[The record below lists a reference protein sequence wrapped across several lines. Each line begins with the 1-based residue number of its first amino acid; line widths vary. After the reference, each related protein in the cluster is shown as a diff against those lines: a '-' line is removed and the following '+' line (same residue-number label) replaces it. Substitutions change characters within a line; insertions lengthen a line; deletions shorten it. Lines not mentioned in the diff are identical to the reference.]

1 MGSNPRNIYCP
12 VDIFTFICWKIV
24 MFVWKDE
31 NKWKRGQGWPILAV
45 SKMFLELPLG
55 YHLAQVDDSL
65 SHFLTSSF
73 LLYPPLSHSI
83 FHTQNYVHLLTLS
96 LFNSLAFFLYVLISF
111 LISVLVSFHLSLLM
125 PFLSIIT
132 CVCLSISTCVFPFYL
147 YLCFSFSLLPFS
159 TYLSVYLRFCHSLIL
174 FTYTSL
180 SLCPMWVYL

>member
-1 MGSNPRNIYCP
+1 MAN
-12 VDIFTFICWKIV
+12 F
-24 MFVWKDE
+24 
-31 NKWKRGQGWPILAV
+31 
-45 SKMFLELPLG
+45 
-55 YHLAQVDDSL
+55 
-65 SHFLTSSF
+65 SSF
-73 LLYPPLSHSI
+73 KNVFGTASRISFGSSRRFPFSFSHIILSPLSAS
-83 FHTQNYVHLLTLS
+83 FSNYVHLLTLS

-159 TYLSVYLRFCHSLIL
+159 TYLSVYLRFFHSLIL

-180 SLCPMWVYL
+180 SLCPM